1 MENAYKLFY
10 LMTILSY
17 SFFCIPSNAEINT
30 RSAIIGRGVNLFCKN
45 ESLGYLNQLTWI
57 KNKTKLVTFVPPIT
71 ILWYH
76 EAYRLQINMS
86 LSKARMYAL
95 TIDKVLWDHTGNYTC
110 ETSTEAG
117 LWEEDWILNIT
128 DKEET
133 EPKTEQTFSVLI
145 IIITA
150 ICVGVIFVVSLTIL
164 LFKLRKHNNTQHGAA
179 EMHQDIY
186 ENCLGGQS
194 SQCHHIYCNPM

>member
-17 SFFCIPSNAEINT
+17 SFFCIPSNAGITQLQYIQAICYNHQLLFPFIEINT
-30 RSAIIGRGVNLFCKN
+30 KSAIIGRGVNLFCKN

-95 TIDKVLWDHTGNYTC
+95 TIDKVLRDHTGNYTC

-150 ICVGVIFVVSLTIL
+150 ICLGVIFVVSLTIL
-164 LFKLRKHNNTQHGAA
+164 LFKLRKQ
-179 EMHQDIY
+179 
-186 ENCLGGQS
+186 
-194 SQCHHIYCNPM
+194 